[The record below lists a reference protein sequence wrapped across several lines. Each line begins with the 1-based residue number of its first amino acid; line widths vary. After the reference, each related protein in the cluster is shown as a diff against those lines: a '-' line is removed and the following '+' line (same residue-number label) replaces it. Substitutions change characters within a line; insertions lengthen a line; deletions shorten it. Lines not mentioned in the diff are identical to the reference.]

1 MLAQKNSCASLC
13 FFRESFFVN
22 SFWIESEKGL
32 ILIDAQALT
41 SNAKK
46 TGGTDEDIRQA
57 SERRDYYS
65 SSLRPFWR
73 PAGPAQRLCEEEE
86 DLDRFGLSCH
96 SPPFG
101 F

>member
-1 MLAQKNSCASLC
+1 VLAQKNSCASLC

-46 TGGTDEDIRQA
+46 LAALMKTSGKPLKGVIITH
-57 SERRDYYS
+57 
-65 SSLRPFWR
+65 P
-73 PAGPAQRLCEEEE
+73 
-86 DLDRFGLSCH
+86 H
-96 SPPFG
+96 
-101 F
+101 